1 MRNAWHTEINNQNK
15 ITNYYD
21 VLPNVFTLILLCLF
35 CIDELFTAA

>member
-1 MRNAWHTEINNQNK
+1 MSGTQKWLIKTKLLI
-15 ITNYYD
+15 NYYD

>member
-1 MRNAWHTEINNQNK
+1 MCDTQKLIIK
-15 ITNYYD
+15 TKSLGNYYD

>member
-1 MRNAWHTEINNQNK
+1 MSGTQKWLIKTK
-15 ITNYYD
+15 LLYNYYD